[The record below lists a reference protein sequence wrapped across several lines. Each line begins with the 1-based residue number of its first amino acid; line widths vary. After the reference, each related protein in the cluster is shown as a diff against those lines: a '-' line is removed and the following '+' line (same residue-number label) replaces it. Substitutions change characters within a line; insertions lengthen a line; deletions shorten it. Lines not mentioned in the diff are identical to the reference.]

1 LKSKIAVFD
10 LASCEGSELQIANN
24 EERIIDLVQA
34 VNVVSF
40 REAMKNQGDVYYVAL
55 IAGLI
60 QCPGTAG
67 SRSLG
72 DSRAKNELVLDHAE
86 DTPKCEV

>member
-10 LASCEGSELQIANN
+10 LASCEGSELQIANH

-34 VNVVSF
+34 VDVVSF
-40 REAMKNQGDVYYVAL
+40 REAMKKQGDVYD
-55 IAGLI
+55 IAFREGPI
-60 QCPGTAG
+60 QHLSTAG

-86 DTPKCEV
+86 GTPKYEM